1 MRYKDYLKSFKMM
14 KSMTLENNATSFY
27 IQSVAS
33 RFEFD
38 KAVNHVRS
46 KLLLS
51 FCSNLSLSC

>member
-1 MRYKDYLKSFKMM
+1 MM